1 MKEQIQEILK
11 RENITSSQFAD
22 KIGVQ
27 RSSVS
32 HVISGRNKPGFE
44 FIRRVIESF
53 PDINADWLL
62 TGTGEMYR
70 QIRPSKQL
78 FDEDRDNEGKSIS
91 GDVNVKNDV
100 SEASERVDA
109 VSRHVD
115 KPEIE
120 RIIVFYEDKTFRE
133 YLKES

>member
-62 TGTGEMYR
+62 TGMGEMYR

-78 FDEDRDNEGKSIS
+78 FNDDRDNEGESIS
-91 GDVNVKNDV
+91 GDVNVNNDV
-100 SEASERVDA
+100 SEASERVDT

-120 RIIVFYEDKTFRE
+120 RIIVFYRDKTFRE